1 MSPQTP
7 GNEAE
12 TVGKNKVYSPSQPAA
27 RVWGGKGGLRL
38 FPPMFFLQVGGRTV
52 RPPFPQ
58 QKSPS
63 SPKNSRR
70 AAAWGPLLSVCLSLW
85 ALLTVLGSIF
95 AIYTRLLP
103 RRWTGRCRVCV
114 CRPRLAEF
122 AEICGDG
129 FCSLSLFPVEINKV
143 FFQSSEY

>member
-38 FPPMFFLQVGGRTV
+38 FPPMFFLQVGDGTL

-70 AAAWGPLLSVCLSLW
+70 AAAWGPLLSVCPSLW
-85 ALLTVLGSIF
+85 ALLTVSGSIALLF
-95 AIYTRLLP
+95 LRFILIY
-103 RRWTGRCRVCV
+103 CRVAGRGDV
-114 CRPRLAEF
+114 GSVSAGRAWQSLRRFVATAF
-122 AEICGDG
+122 A
-129 FCSLSLFPVEINKV
+129 P
-143 FFQSSEY
+143 